1 MLIVRITGLA
11 LIAIGTL
18 AGLAMLASAAG
29 LPVTVSLAGVWLL
42 FLLSFLGGFVLL
54 AVGLR
59 GERGRIIL
67 RIAGGVLVFHGLA
80 AALCLLLAA
89 VALLEPRNVYQ
100 LWALF
105 LICLPAGVVLA
116 LVGELWGVAT
126 NRGSQGLVKRTG
138 SPPPRPRSAD
148 QGSSPR

>member
-1 MLIVRITGLA
+1 MLIVRVTGLA

-29 LPVTVSLAGVWLL
+29 LPITVSLAGVWIL

-54 AVGLR
+54 AIGLR
-59 GERGRIIL
+59 GARGRIIL

-80 AALCLLLAA
+80 SALCLLFAA
-89 VALLEPRNVYQ
+89 VGLLEPRNVYQ

-116 LVGELWGVAT
+116 LVGELWGAGKKSDS
-126 NRGSQGLVKRTG
+126 RELVKRTG
-138 SPPPRPRSAD
+138 SPPPPPRSAD
-148 QGSSPR
+148 QD